1 MSEHAEPVDT
11 DLATGPIRLPAQY
24 GGLLDGGFD
33 DVPTPP
39 TGTRLP
45 PAQPAPRLP
54 FAGRPYNQVF
64 RGPVPYPAPPPPPPP
79 PPMGAL
85 RTERES
91 VLALFLVHMFPIGHL
106 PVAADRP
113 ALQLPLPD
121 NGSGPFDHPDSA
133 LLDDT
138 ATLEYV
144 SRGLRR
150 TPAPPADPQP
160 PAALFEGYE
169 PGAEDTG
176 WPPVQEEKAVV
187 LPENTWLDRF
197 GDEHGRLFTVDGTP
211 FAQRSLPE
219 STRHAGYRRYR
230 VVKPVPMW
238 SSTTPEWFGQPGGG
252 IRYRAVLA
260 ADELVTLGF
269 LADVMREAR

>member
-1 MSEHAEPVDT
+1 MSEHAEPADT
-11 DLATGPIRLPAQY
+11 DLATGPIRVPVQY
-24 GGLLDGGFD
+24 GGSLDDRFARAAD

-45 PAQPAPRLP
+45 PVPQAPPRPPGARVPPPFRAQQYPPHQVYRGPAPH
-54 FAGRPYNQVF
+54 PYAAPQ
-64 RGPVPYPAPPPPPPP
+64 PPPL

-150 TPAPPADPQP
+150 TPAPPADPEP
-160 PAALFEGYE
+160 PAAVVAGHE
-169 PGAEDTG
+169 PADGDT
-176 WPPVQEEKAVV
+176 WPPAVAENAVV
-187 LPENTWLDRF
+187 LPENTLLDRF
-197 GDEHGRLFTVDGTP
+197 GDEHGRLFPPTARRSRSARCRTRCATP
-211 FAQRSLPE
+211 A
-219 STRHAGYRRYR
+219 TGATA
-230 VVKPVPMW
+230 W
-238 SSTTPEWFGQPGGG
+238 
-252 IRYRAVLA
+252 
-260 ADELVTLGF
+260 
-269 LADVMREAR
+269 